1 MQAVGL
7 MLGIGGITVAGSV
20 GASSYLFKKT
30 IVRGKTIEV
39 SKEPGLRENKWQQ
52 HIPVIKR
59 NKVWLKEQN
68 TELLTIDSFDGL
80 RLRGIWLPA
89 DRPSNKLVIGLHGYK
104 SRGEN
109 DCAALAH
116 FYHNE
121 GFNVL
126 IMDHRAHGKSEG
138 KYIGFGV
145 LDRID
150 CRKWIELSIQK
161 LGEDSE
167 IYLHGISMGAAT
179 ALMTA
184 EGVINHQELPSQ
196 VKGIIADCAFTSAW
210 DVFSHILKKNYH
222 QPPFPILYLANSY
235 CSQLAGYSFDK
246 VNNLQDINKIKVPVL
261 FIHGAE
267 DDFVPTQMSQK
278 MYAARQGEKDLL
290 IIPGAGH
297 GESYY
302 TATELYQKTVRDFLK
317 KCEAAQEKLACEN

>member
-1 MQAVGL
+1 MQAVNL
-7 MLGIGGITVAGSV
+7 MLGIGGVTVAGSV

-30 IVRGKTIEV
+30 ILRGKPIVV
-39 SKEPGLRENKWQQ
+39 SKEPGLRESRWEQYF
-52 HIPVIKR
+52 PVIKE
-59 NKVWLKEQN
+59 NKAWLKAQRTEQVA
-68 TELLTIDSFDGL
+68 IDSFDGL

-89 DRPSNKLVIGLHGYK
+89 GRPSNKLVIGLHGYR

-109 DCAALAH
+109 DCAALAR
-116 FYHNE
+116 FYHKE

-126 IMDHRAHGKSEG
+126 IVDHRAHGRSEG

-150 CRKWIELSIQK
+150 CRKWIKFGIQK
-161 LGEDSE
+161 LGKNSE

-184 EGVINHQELPSQ
+184 EGVINGEELPSQ

-210 DVFSHILKKNYH
+210 DVFSHILKKHYH

-246 VNNLQDINKIKVPVL
+246 VSNLQNINKIKVPVL

-267 DDFVPTQMSQK
+267 DDFVPTQMSCK
-278 MYAARQGEKDLL
+278 MYDARQGEKELL
-290 IIPGAGH
+290 IVPGAGH

-302 TATELYQKTVRDFLK
+302 AATESYEKAVRDFLQ
-317 KCEAAQEKLACEN
+317 KCEGLEAASI